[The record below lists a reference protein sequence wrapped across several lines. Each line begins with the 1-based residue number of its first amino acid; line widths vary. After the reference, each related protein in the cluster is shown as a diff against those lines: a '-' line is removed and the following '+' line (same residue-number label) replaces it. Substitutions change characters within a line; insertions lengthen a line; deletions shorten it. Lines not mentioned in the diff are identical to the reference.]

1 MARRIMTSDVRD
13 LLTCFAAAIELDQ
26 VRVDALPA
34 RKFHHLYSGSLWR
47 MWRRHHSR
55 AFLTCYVVLLVPP
68 RPRIALRRWARRM
81 MGW

>member
-47 MWRRHHSR
+47 MWRRDHLSTS
-55 AFLTCYVVLLVPP
+55 TCYFRLWMRSRPP
-68 RPRIALRRWARRM
+68 SWTS
-81 MGW
+81 